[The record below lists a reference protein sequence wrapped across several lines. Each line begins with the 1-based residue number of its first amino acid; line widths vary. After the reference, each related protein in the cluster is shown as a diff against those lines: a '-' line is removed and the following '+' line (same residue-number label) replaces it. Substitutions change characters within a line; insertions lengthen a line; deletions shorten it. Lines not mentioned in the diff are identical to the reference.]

1 MPYFFSF
8 PRSLTPPPSSSSL
21 DPVQQQKMPNAK
33 GPPVMDDAE
42 RKAMV
47 ESLKWVDEVLTDVP
61 YELTPDFLSEL
72 FTRHRIDVVVHGDDP
87 CLLPDG
93 TDAYA
98 HAKAQGR
105 FRVRIVFCCCS
116 LFSFLVLSALER
128 EGEEKIKKRKT
139 QNPLLPFFFPFPFLD
154 ISLFYTGHQEDGGRL
169 QHRHRRPHADAH
181 PAREQGRGLSFQQ
194 GEKE

>member
-1 MPYFFSF
+1 M
-8 PRSLTPPPSSSSL
+8 
-21 DPVQQQKMPNAK
+21 N
-33 GPPVMDDAE
+33 DAE

-61 YELTPDFLSEL
+61 YELTPDFLHEL

-105 FRVRIVFCCCS
+105 FRVRVFCIIIRGGES
-116 LFSFLVLSALER
+116 EER
-128 EGEEKIKKRKT
+128 KRKV
-139 QNPLLPFFFPFPFLD
+139 
-154 ISLFYTGHQEDGGRL
+154 
-169 QHRHRRPHADAH
+169 
-181 PAREQGRGLSFQQ
+181 RESG
-194 GEKE
+194 KDKK